1 MYSYNNI
8 IDKGEP
14 QHTELID
21 RALDDQTAIPKS
33 TQHRVSPEVDC
44 IVVDNFLTPDEC
56 DALIAACEKTGFSFW
71 QQTTHDVNGGE
82 SSCNTESNLV
92 RVVDTI
98 EANFEH
104 LSQHLFKRIAAVV
117 NLESKY
123 FSRDTQGDEESCE
136 RDLEG
141 EWVPYALSS
150 NLLFGRY
157 KPGGHFMPHI
167 DGSTIVDLN
176 TRSFYALLL
185 YLNACPEGGE
195 THLFSGEQH
204 SVVFMDTQSNKLRGS
219 ASNRVGSVEAKK
231 GRAAFFYYDLL
242 HEGAPVVSGLK
253 YICRADLLY
262 RRNPPIFTSEKD
274 KEAFALYQS
283 ARVLESSGEAARA
296 CELFQRVRKVSKG
309 VAELYHLD

>member
-8 IDKGEP
+8 VEKGEP
-14 QHTELID
+14 KHKELID
-21 RALDDQTAIPKS
+21 RALDHLTAIPKS

-44 IVVDNFLTPDEC
+44 IIVDNFLTNEEC
-56 DALIAACEKTGFSFW
+56 DALVEACEKTGFSFW
-71 QQTTHDVNGGE
+71 RQTTHDATDGE
-82 SSCNTESNLV
+82 SCCSAASKAV

-98 EANFEH
+98 EANFDH
-104 LSQHLFKRIAAVV
+104 LSQFLFKRIAAVV
-117 NLESKY
+117 DLESKR
-123 FSRDTQGDEESCE
+123 FSKEMIGAEELYE

-150 NLLFGRY
+150 NLLLGRY

-167 DGSTIVDLN
+167 DGSTVVDLN
-176 TRSFYALLL
+176 TRSFYTLLL
-185 YLNACPEGGE
+185 YLNDCPEGGE

-204 SVVFMDTQSNKLRGS
+204 KVIFMDSEANKLRGS
-219 ASNRVGSVEAKK
+219 ASNRVGSVEPKK

-262 RRNPPIFTSEKD
+262 RRQPPILTSEKD
-274 KEAFALYQS
+274 TEAFELYQQ
-283 ARVLESSGEAARA
+283 ARTLESSGEAARA

-309 VAELYHLD
+309 VAELYQLD